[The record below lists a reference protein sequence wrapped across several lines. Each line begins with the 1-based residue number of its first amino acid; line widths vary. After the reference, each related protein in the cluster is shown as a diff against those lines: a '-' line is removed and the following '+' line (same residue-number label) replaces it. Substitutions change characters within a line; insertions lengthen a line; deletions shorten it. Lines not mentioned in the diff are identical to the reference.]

1 MANSFMQEEVVLG
14 ELTEWIYHKTG
25 VIIAP
30 DELCHIAEEMSVA
43 LKASKEKEKALQA
56 KSMSYEL
63 DDMKNELLRALT
75 QIGLAEEDVEKLAE
89 ECSELKLENKALH
102 LEIENLKGNGRV
114 SCWLQSVSSDMVAA
128 ERAVS
133 CPGNEMRATEGR
145 TNFYWRRQKRIAGF
159 FQVLQTNMSPDGRG
173 TIHPNLTPQWPAAE
187 ANSCGLQDTDTTER
201 MTSLSHN
208 SKSGQTSSGCCAQ
221 QAILEQASMKNG
233 GLVNAEGMPSEAKR
247 VNLSPSIHTPSFHRH
262 PIVIGTRCSISDSSS
277 FTYAD
282 PQIRQIWHRT

>member
-102 LEIENLKGNGRV
+102 LEIENLKG
-114 SCWLQSVSSDMVAA
+114 
-128 ERAVS
+128 
-133 CPGNEMRATEGR
+133 
-145 TNFYWRRQKRIAGF
+145 
-159 FQVLQTNMSPDGRG
+159 
-173 TIHPNLTPQWPAAE
+173 
-187 ANSCGLQDTDTTER
+187 
-201 MTSLSHN
+201 
-208 SKSGQTSSGCCAQ
+208 
-221 QAILEQASMKNG
+221 

>member
-1 MANSFMQEEVVLG
+1 MLG
-14 ELTEWIYHKTG
+14 ELAEWIYHKTG

-56 KSMSYEL
+56 KLSEQQELCQKMQEKTHAFLESMSYEL

-75 QIGLAEEDVEKLAE
+75 QIGLAEEDAEKLAE

-145 TNFYWRRQKRIAGF
+145 TNFYWRFCHKDLCPG
-159 FQVLQTNMSPDGRG
+159 VS
-173 TIHPNLTPQWPAAE
+173 
-187 ANSCGLQDTDTTER
+187 NS
-201 MTSLSHN
+201 
-208 SKSGQTSSGCCAQ
+208 
-221 QAILEQASMKNG
+221 
-233 GLVNAEGMPSEAKR
+233 
-247 VNLSPSIHTPSFHRH
+247 
-262 PIVIGTRCSISDSSS
+262 
-277 FTYAD
+277 
-282 PQIRQIWHRT
+282 